1 MADRNGKMVKRKT
14 EERVMKMRF
23 DFVDVY
29 NVVVG
34 AIVAVLSAIFGIY
47 WYLFAGYLLLNVLDW
62 LTGWYKARKKKQ
74 ESSYR
79 GVQGIIKKTGY
90 WVIILVAFLVP
101 ALFIHL
107 GQDLLNIK
115 LDFLT
120 LLGWFT
126 LAALMVNEV
135 RSILENLV
143 ECGYEVP
150 DFLIRGLAITEKLI
164 YAGVDIPDDTNL
176 LE

>member
-1 MADRNGKMVKRKT
+1 
-14 EERVMKMRF
+14 MRF
-23 DFVDVY
+23 DFVDTY
-29 NVVVG
+29 NAAAG
-34 AIVAVLSAIFGIY
+34 AVVAVLSAIFGVY
-47 WYLFAGYLLLNVLDW
+47 WYLFAGYLMLNVLDW

-79 GVQGIIKKTGY
+79 GVQGIAKKTGY
-90 WVIILVAFLVP
+90 WVIILVAFLIP
-101 ALFIHL
+101 ALFINFC
-107 GQDLLNIK
+107 QDLLGIN
-115 LDFLT
+115 LGFLV

-126 LAALMVNEV
+126 LATLLINEI

-143 ECGYEVP
+143 ECGDEVP

-164 YAGVDIPDDTNL
+164 HAGVDIPDDTNL